1 MQNWTLKQLEARSE
15 PVEALVILSC
25 DPMVYL
31 AEVHEQGRIASVLD
45 NSGQRYRTRSLEAMR
60 TALSN
65 IPHRDAWLE
74 HQSAFDEM
82 IGLHSAD
89 TTRLRAPISIGG
101 LVSD

>member
-1 MQNWTLKQLEARSE
+1 MAHWTLKDLESRTA

-31 AEVHEQGRIASVLD
+31 AEVHDEGQVGSVLT
-45 NSGQRYRTRSLEAMR
+45 NAGERCRTRSLEAMR
-60 TALSN
+60 STLRK
-65 IPHRDAWLE
+65 IPHRMAWLE

-89 TTRLRAPISIGG
+89 STRLRAPISIG
-101 LVSD
+101 DTDP